1 MRQRGRSRR
10 HIGRFCENELPAR
23 IANASTAGLPRRT
36 LDHCHR
42 LGRASIL
49 AKRRNEPIC
58 KKPDR
63 SMRQVSRRTSA
74 SRSQHGLPPSA
85 AVLAKQTQCVDPA
98 DAHLS
103 GGKRFRRHEAAG
115 VNRGLI
121 AARRRGRVARRGD
134 RSFLQNTKHKTQ
146 NVSEFRQNGGGTSP
160 TPSGDLKRR
169 RPPLGTGHMF
179 HPTTIVL

>member
-1 MRQRGRSRR
+1 VKTSCLQELQMHQRPGFRAVPSIIV
-10 HIGRFCENELPAR
+10 IGSAAHQFW
-23 IANASTAGLPRRT
+23 
-36 LDHCHR
+36 
-42 LGRASIL
+42 
-49 AKRRNEPIC
+49 RNEPIC

-63 SMRQVSRRTSA
+63 SMRQVSRRTPA

-134 RSFLQNTKHKTQ
+134 RSFLQNTKHKT
-146 NVSEFRQNGGGTSP
+146 N
-160 TPSGDLKRR
+160 
-169 RPPLGTGHMF
+169 
-179 HPTTIVL
+179 